1 MSLVGAL
8 AWLMLTM
15 PSICVYV
22 AFLQR
27 QAKAPTIGHI
37 RMANR
42 LLAWIN
48 KKREFGDMVRQIER
62 PSASDCSL

>member
-8 AWLMLTM
+8 AWLIITM
-15 PSICVYV
+15 PAICVYV

-27 QAKAPTIGHI
+27 QSKAPTVGHI

-42 LLAWIN
+42 LLAWVVKN
-48 KKREFGDMVRQIER
+48 RERLAV
-62 PSASDCSL
+62 